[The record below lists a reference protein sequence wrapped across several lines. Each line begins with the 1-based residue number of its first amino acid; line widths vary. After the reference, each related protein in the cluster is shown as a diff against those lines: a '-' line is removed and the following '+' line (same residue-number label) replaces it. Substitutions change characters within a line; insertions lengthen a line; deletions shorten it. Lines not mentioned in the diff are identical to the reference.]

1 MTVGTDPVVLL
12 RPFRAEELPVLLAA
26 RRREPDMAY
35 PVAVEPREDVLRA
48 RIERSGELSDGV
60 LMLGVE
66 TEGRLVGEVQA
77 RQPKDGLP
85 PGVFELGIELYEP
98 ADRGRG
104 VGRQATALITSMLFE
119 RFGAHRVQASTDA
132 ENRPMHAVL
141 ERLGFVREG
150 LLRSFMPSP
159 TGPRDYLM
167 YAITRNDWEKTK
179 TEWTFPS

>member
-1 MTVGTDPVVLL
+1 
-12 RPFRAEELPVLLAA
+12 
-26 RRREPDMAY
+26 MAY
-35 PVAVEPREDVLRA
+35 PVAVEPREDILRG
-48 RIERSGELSDGV
+48 RIERSGELADGM

-77 RQPKDGLP
+77 RQPREGLP

-150 LLRSFMPSP
+150 RLRAFMPSP
-159 TGPRDYLM
+159 NGPRDYLM
-167 YAITRNDWEKTK
+167 YAITRDDWEKKK
-179 TEWTFPS
+179 TQWTHPS